1 MPKATLINQDGQ
13 KVVVDSGTP
22 QAQQYFS
29 QGYSLMGAQT
39 PQINAP
45 VAPAG
50 SVAIPGAQYNTQAS
64 QQANFSNIQPV
75 GNTLYG
81 VPKVAEKL
89 TSDQLTGGTPAVT
102 PVTPTPTTSATG
114 TVASATEYMNQLNA
128 EQAARQKQQ
137 AEAEAQKVAGTQKLT
152 DLYEQLGK
160 KGTEYT
166 TELEKYNYGANV
178 AQLQDINKQI
188 ASKTASFQ
196 NALTNQEARI
206 ASASSIYGRQ
216 ALIERQQA
224 SEVGGLSAIAQALQ
238 GNITLA
244 QQTAKDAIDVKYDP
258 IEVQIQAQ
266 KDQLDSIYNDL
277 SRADQ
282 LKADA
287 QKAVLDERQRQIDE
301 QKTEESNI
309 SNIVLTAAQNPNAD
323 INTLNAIRS
332 AKTLDEAILIAS
344 GATPILTHAGL
355 SGLTENQIIRVGNK
369 IYKKGINLLAPQAEA
384 GTWSIETDAAGNP
397 YKFNATTGQSL
408 NLDGTPRITDN
419 NVIIT
424 GATAKSIANAIKQV
438 ESGGN
443 YNASGAS
450 GENGAYQFMPAT
462 WESWSRE
469 YAKSALGVNTPL
481 SMSKANQDFV
491 AEFKIQQWLDQGL
504 TPQQIAAKWNSGSE
518 VGWENKIG
526 VNKQGVAYN
535 VPNYVNKFIS
545 TLGKQLGANK
555 GEVSAMVELQAS
567 TIVTQISPRLA
578 NNKELIAQVA
588 QLIASGAPMDDIED
602 ELRYLSQSEKFEP
615 WRNLANTAFSGVK
628 MAVSE
633 RTRQLDIVDD
643 YIASG
648 DNAGAMEHI
657 KTTILGA
664 VGATE
669 KKNVTGRDD
678 ALTSVYEIER
688 LLDEYTSMGGNTGL
702 LTGKVE
708 DFNKK
713 VLKRTGNSELAYIAN
728 EIAMAIQKYR
738 QDLTGAAFTE
748 SEAKEYNSIFPS
760 IGKSPTLNRSLIN
773 SLKSQYERN
782 QRKFWERQLGG
793 TANYNK
799 LQNLAGTPIVGVGDL
814 SRFSTSN
821 PMPITNNYLTN
832 LGY

>member
-1 MPKATLINQDGQ
+1 MATNFYKVGGSYYTTTGQKILNLQQLQSYAQAGGREVSAPAVPQGATLLSGPSQLQGLTESQIFRQGQNIYRLPQVVSSNQFN
-13 KVVVDSGTP
+13 
-22 QAQQYFS
+22 QQ
-29 QGYSLMGAQT
+29 Q
-39 PQINAP
+39 
-45 VAPAG
+45 
-50 SVAIPGAQYNTQAS
+50 
-64 QQANFSNIQPV
+64 SNIQPV
-75 GNTLYG
+75 NTQDITPNITGLMAGVQTSNEGLQNILTEQQRALQSQDRKTEVDRQLEQYTQQVQGQQRELQEQKLGQYG
-81 VPKVAEKL
+81 AQQNLEQLQAIMPQIARIQADYNRIAEENL
-89 TSDQLTGGTPAVT
+89 NRPISSRIIGGTADRI
-102 PVTPTPTTSATG
+102 
-114 TVASATEYMNQLNA
+114 Q
-128 EQAARQKQQ
+128 RQK
-137 AEAEAQKVAGTQKLT
+137 AV
-152 DLYEQLGK
+152 
-160 KGTEYT
+160 
-166 TELEKYNYGANV
+166 ELA
-178 AQLQDINKQI
+178 
-188 ASKTASFQ
+188 
-196 NALTNQEARI
+196 
-206 ASASSIYGRQ
+206 
-216 ALIERQQA
+216 
-224 SEVGGLSAIAQALQ
+224 GLSAVAQAYQ
-238 GNITLA
+238 GNVEMARVMA
-244 QQTAKDAIDVKYDP
+244 QDAIN
-258 IEVQIQAQ
+258 AQ
-266 KDQLDSIYNDL
+266 YQDQTNYFNALKTQLDSIEADL
-277 SRADQ
+277 SREEKVKFDQ
-282 LKADA
+282 LKTVIADRERLIEKEINEAERKSDLMIAVAQKGADA
-287 QKAVLDERQRQIDE
+287 GIIRKI
-301 QKTEESNI
+301 
-309 SNIVLTAAQNPNAD
+309 QN
-323 INTLNAIRS
+323 
-332 AKTLDEAILIAS
+332 AKTYEDAIILAQPFLKESISINDQMTLLEGGYKIGADGQIQVDTSSAS
-344 GATPILTHAGL
+344 A
-355 SGLTENQIIRVGNK
+355 SQ
-369 IYKKGINLLAPQAEA
+369 
-384 GTWSIETDAAGNP
+384 
-397 YKFNATTGQSL
+397 
-408 NLDGTPRITDN
+408 
-419 NVIIT
+419 
-424 GATAKSIANAIKQV
+424 IANAIKTI
-438 ESGGN
+438 ESNNN
-443 YNASGAS
+443 YSAKGAS
-450 GENGAYQFMPAT
+450 GEYGAYQFMPGT
-462 WESWSRE
+462 WDSWSSE
-469 YAKSALGVNTPL
+469 YAREVLKQSARRLNPTPE
-481 SMSKANQDFV
+481 NQDAV
-491 AEFKIQQWLDQGL
+491 AIFKINQWLSQGL
-504 TPQQIAAKWNSGSE
+504 SPEQIAAKWNSGSE
-518 VGWENKIG
+518 IGWEKKIG

-760 IGKSPTLNRSLIN
+760 IGKSPTLNRALIN